1 MRTSPLLPDWRKDQW
16 MVVAV
21 LCVTHLCNGMCVS
34 LQAPF
39 YPAEAEKK
47 GASATEYGLVFGIFE
62 LTVFIVS
69 PFVGK
74 MLPKVRI
81 SLKNLKDSFNWFTF
95 NFQIG
100 INRAFSGGILTTGTM
115 CVVFGFLNRIPSA
128 TTFIACSFVIRI
140 IEAFGNSA
148 FLSSSFTMVAKVF
161 PANVSTMF
169 GVVEMAF
176 GVGMIIGPTVGGVLY
191 QFGGYTLP
199 FGVLGGILIL
209 QATLTILTLPRLKD
223 SDSANTDTEDLGL
236 MSAVRIPSVLLA
248 GLSVF
253 SGSIAVGALQATL
266 ERHLAIFSLSPMQ
279 VGMMFMLYG
288 ASYAVLNPLWGWM
301 SDRISSTLVILL
313 GSILL
318 GLGCLLVGPVPGL
331 GLTPSYSLTV
341 VAIIIA
347 GNLSILHRLIL
358 TSFLRIW
365 TRGPV
370 GRGVF

>member
-1 MRTSPLLPDWRKDQW
+1 M
-16 MVVAV
+16 
-21 LCVTHLCNGMCVS
+21 
-34 LQAPF
+34 
-39 YPAEAEKK
+39 
-47 GASATEYGLVFGIFE
+47 
-62 LTVFIVS
+62 
-69 PFVGK
+69 
-74 MLPKVRI
+74 
-81 SLKNLKDSFNWFTF
+81 
-95 NFQIG
+95 
-100 INRAFSGGILTTGTM
+100 TTGTM
-115 CVVFGFLNRIPSA
+115 CVGFGFLNRIPNA
-128 TTFIACSFVIRI
+128 NAFIGCSFVIRI

-176 GVGMIIGPTVGGVLY
+176 GVGMIIGPTVGGILY

-209 QATLTILTLPRLKD
+209 QATLTIITLPRLKD
-223 SDSANTDTEDLGL
+223 SDSANTDSEDLGL

-288 ASYAVLNPLWGWM
+288 ASYAVLNPFWGWM
-301 SDRISSTLVILL
+301 SDRVSSTLVILV
-313 GSILL
+313 GAILL

-331 GLTPSYSLTV
+331 GLSPSYSLTV
-341 VAIIIA
+341 AAIIIA
-347 GNLSILHRLIL
+347 GKMKVLNLHRWMLMKLSQDLVSGPSWSPRSPRLRRRLSRPGSRI
-358 TSFLRIW
+358 TSPPTRSSQASGPQHLLWGLLLDRPLQVHFPEIRRI
-365 TRGPV
+365 R
-370 GRGVF
+370 

>member
-1 MRTSPLLPDWRKDQW
+1 
-16 MVVAV
+16 
-21 LCVTHLCNGMCVS
+21 
-34 LQAPF
+34 
-39 YPAEAEKK
+39 
-47 GASATEYGLVFGIFE
+47 
-62 LTVFIVS
+62 
-69 PFVGK
+69 
-74 MLPKVRI
+74 
-81 SLKNLKDSFNWFTF
+81 
-95 NFQIG
+95 
-100 INRAFSGGILTTGTM
+100 M
-115 CVVFGFLNRIPSA
+115 CVVFGFLNRIPNA
-128 TTFIACSFVIRI
+128 TTFIACSFVVRI

-209 QATLTILTLPRLKD
+209 QASLTILTLPRLKD
-223 SDSANTDTEDLGL
+223 EDSTNTDTEDLGL

-266 ERHLAIFSLSPMQ
+266 ERHLASFSLSPMQ

-288 ASYAVLNPLWGWM
+288 ASYAILNPLWGWM

-331 GLTPSYSLTV
+331 GLKPSYSLTV
-341 VAIIIA
+341 AAIIIA
-347 GNLSILHRLIL
+347 GNKSSILH
-358 TSFLRIW
+358 
-365 TRGPV
+365 
-370 GRGVF
+370 